1 MSGMVSGFTGDTFC
15 CATTGTDII
24 KGNRRYI
31 EFFIAASKL
40 FKKNPGAL
48 NSGIICCESRK
59 TSIF

>member
-40 FKKNPGAL
+40 FKKNP
-48 NSGIICCESRK
+48 
-59 TSIF
+59 